1 MRAHSSS
8 AFDPSNLVAVDY
20 SSQILDEH
28 QGFSEGGYS
37 PVTSVHTAVEPLS
50 AQEEGGGF
58 NSSGKEGKK
67 GSLWR
72 RMEEGEHSLCDSE
85 WKRANF
91 VATSAPLHS
100 EPLNDDVIVENHEPI
115 ETERVVNKEG
125 THIVERDPNFFTL
138 SAYFRRCFGAGH
150 RGPPWF
156 TFSYDVLFTCL
167 FTMISMTILATLE
180 YYGLQPYNLGMLSYL
195 PSFGASSTLVFY
207 LYTSPG
213 AQPRAL
219 ILTHITGAFLGISW
233 AHITKPLGE
242 PLNQLLACAIAV
254 SMMTALLMLT
264 NSFQP
269 SASATTCLAA
279 FHLYGQLSDQG
290 YIFLVTPAT
299 IGPVIIVFLGWIF
312 NNLIPW
318 RHCYPSW
325 L

>member
-1 MRAHSSS
+1 MRSSFAFDRQKLGVSGTPSPSTFEGQNSIVGEHHLAESTSPAQQSSLSGQGRVIPAAAGDIQGSPALRTTMEDDNMPTEGGLSKESS
-8 AFDPSNLVAVDY
+8 ASPSV
-20 SSQILDEH
+20 
-28 QGFSEGGYS
+28 
-37 PVTSVHTAVEPLS
+37 
-50 AQEEGGGF
+50 
-58 NSSGKEGKK
+58 
-67 GSLWR
+67 
-72 RMEEGEHSLCDSE
+72 
-85 WKRANF
+85 
-91 VATSAPLHS
+91 PLHS
-100 EPLNDDVIVENHEPI
+100 APSNVDIVGGSHEPI
-115 ETERVVNKEG
+115 ESGSPIVQEEG
-125 THIVERDPNFFTL
+125 SLVPKDANFFSV
-138 SAYFRRCFGAGH
+138 SAYFKRCLGAGH

-156 TFSYDVLFTCL
+156 IFSYDVLFSCV
-167 FTMISMTILATLE
+167 FTMINMTILATLE
-180 YYGLQPYNLGMLSYL
+180 YYGLTPYNLGMLSYL

-219 ILTHITGAFLGISW
+219 ILTHIMGAFLGISW

-242 PLNQLLACAIAV
+242 PLSQLLACAFAV
-254 SMMTALLMLT
+254 AMMTAIMMLT

-279 FHLYGQLSDQG
+279 FHLYGQLQDQG
-290 YIFLVTPAT
+290 YLFLVTPAT